1 MDMENQQDQQLIQSR
16 RSQMITAAEKEKSVL
31 AAFFLSLLLGPLGLF
46 YATIKGGIIMTF
58 IAVVFCLFAV
68 LTHSPMLLTIVIAGV
83 WIGALIWAYNAAKR
97 TISNMETRI
106 KYRNNESVFFKSLIL
121 FFAFVITIPL
131 IIVLLYI
138 IKQGVTQVNWNFLTN
153 VPAPVGEPGGGI
165 ANALVG
171 SIVIILMS
179 SIVAIPLGIMAG
191 IYLSEN
197 PGTKLAY
204 YSGLC
209 VDILQGVPSIVVG
222 IVVYFWIVKPLGT
235 FSAMSGSVALAIMML
250 PIVIRSTEQTLRL
263 LPPSLKEAALSLG
276 VPYHRVILKV
286 IVPCGF
292 AGILSGIMLS
302 VARIIGETA
311 PLLFTAFGNPYL
323 TIHLSK
329 PKESFFALAKPMESL
344 PHLIYTY
351 ATSPYDDWHNLAWGA
366 SFILLMFVLF
376 LNIFTKLLTR
386 KWNIQL

>member
-1 MDMENQQDQQLIQSR
+1 MEARIGFRN
-16 RSQMITAAEKEKSVL
+16 TKSVI
-31 AAFFLSLLLGPLGLF
+31 F
-46 YATIKGGIIMTF
+46 KGII
-58 IAVVFCLFAV
+58 V
-68 LTHSPMLLTIVIAGV
+68 
-83 WIGALIWAYNAAKR
+83 
-97 TISNMETRI
+97 
-106 KYRNNESVFFKSLIL
+106 
-121 FFAFVITIPL
+121 FFAFLTTLPL
-131 IIVLLYI
+131 IIILLYI
-138 IKQGVTQVNWNFLTN
+138 IKQGVMNVNWHFLTH
-153 VPAPVGEPGGGI
+153 VPAPVGETGGGI

-171 SIVIILMS
+171 SFIMVLMAAII
-179 SIVAIPLGIMAG
+179 AIPVGMAAG

-197 PGTKLAY
+197 PKTKLAY

-235 FSAMSGSVALAIMML
+235 FSAISGSIALAIMML

-263 LPPSLKEAALSLG
+263 LPASLKEAALSLG

-302 VARIIGETA
+302 IARIIGETA
-311 PLLFTAFGNPYL
+311 PLLFTAFGSPF
-323 TIHLSK
+323 LSTK
-329 PKESFFALAKPMESL
+329 ITQPMESL

-366 SFILLMFVLF
+366 SFILLMFVLI
-376 LNIFTKLLTR
+376 LNIVTKVITR
-386 KWNIQL
+386 KWKVQL